1 MQTTVKEYP
10 VANIGKRIW
19 TNVANWGLII
29 GLGILINFFI
39 LYFPLD
45 WDKINSNIEPY
56 NHTLFSGL
64 FTICVVFNS
73 LLWFISMVVIPYH
86 HDGKTFGSLFTK
98 CKLVCEK
105 DKGKFKA
112 MFDHQSI
119 AVVPILA
126 VMLLSSLI
134 SFAFNDSAQFISSIF
149 GFKPGDVKGTGE
161 QSASTVL
168 FVLFLFAC
176 LTTAGNII
184 NVVMNRN
191 TSSLLDNQFHIY
203 LIYYGPEEQPKEK
216 KKKKEKNN
224 LPGKI
229 DVEELEKL

>member
-1 MQTTVKEYP
+1 MQTTIKEYP
-10 VANIGKRIW
+10 VATIGKRIL

-29 GLGILINFFI
+29 SLGILINFFV

-45 WDKINSNIEPY
+45 WDAINSNFKPY
-56 NHTLFSGL
+56 NHILFSGL
-64 FTICVVFNS
+64 FTVCVVFNS
-73 LLWFISMVVIPYH
+73 LLWFISMVVIPYK

-105 DKGKFKA
+105 DKNKFKA
-112 MFDHQSI
+112 MLDHQSI

-126 VMLLSSLI
+126 VMLLSALI
-134 SFAFNDSAQFISSIF
+134 SFAFDDSAQFISSIF
-149 GFKPGDVKGTGE
+149 GFKPGEVKGTGE

-176 LTTAGNII
+176 LTTAGNVI
-184 NVVMNRN
+184 NVLMNKN
-191 TSSLLDNQFHIY
+191 TSALLDNQFNVY
-203 LIYYGPEEQPKEK
+203 LIYYGPQEEPKQK
-216 KKKKEKNN
+216 KKKQKHD